1 MANNAVYKLF
11 KIRYN
16 GYMKFRQTLF
26 WDTNPS
32 KIDAKKNAQYV
43 IERVLDFGNDKEVKW
58 LWSFY
63 NKKLLKNVVEK
74 SRCLRPRTKKLW
86 SIMLKN
92 K

>member
-1 MANNAVYKLF
+1 M
-11 KIRYN
+11 R
-16 GYMKFRQTLF
+16 FRQALF

-63 NKKLLKNVVEK
+63 NKELLKRVVEK